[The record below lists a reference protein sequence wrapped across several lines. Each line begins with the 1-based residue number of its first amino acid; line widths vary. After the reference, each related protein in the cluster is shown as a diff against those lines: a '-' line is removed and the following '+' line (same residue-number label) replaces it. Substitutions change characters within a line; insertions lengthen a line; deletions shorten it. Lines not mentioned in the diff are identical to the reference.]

1 MRGRVARRE
10 RVQHEGRLCERAL
23 GCLGEGQVVE
33 DARDEPGVEVAGSD
47 LGAFEQQLQ
56 KGEVGL
62 EPEDRGVVD
71 GGDEAAPCL
80 IAGRCP
86 RDDLREHRVV
96 VGRHVESVLEGGID
110 PDAVAGGMHDALDAP
125 TGRQEPGPG
134 IFGVHAHLDRV
145 TVQVY
150 VDLSDAERFARRNP
164 QLLGH
169 EVEPGDHLGDGV
181 LDLQAR
187 VHLHEEEVAGAVA
200 GHDELYGAGA
210 DVADAARGLA
220 GGFADA
226 GAGRVVEERRR
237 GLFDDLLVSPL
248 QRALALAEVDDGAV
262 LIGKDLHLDV
272 PRRGDVAFEEEGVV
286 AEGCR
291 GLAPRR
297 GDRRGEPRRVVDDV
311 HALAAAACGRLDQHG
326 EVDLRRPR
334 DQLVVGQ
341 ARAGEARNGAHA
353 ARFDGLL
360 GRDLVAHHLD
370 RLGRRPDEDDAGVG
384 ARAGE
389 LGVLGEEPEPRVDRL
404 RAGAVRGIQHPLDR
418 QVALARGGG
427 PEAYGFVGEAHVH
440 GSGVGVAV
448 DGDRADAEAAERAD
462 DPHRDLAAVGD
473 EDFLDAE
480 GVGGRHGDHIRKTP

>member
-1 MRGRVARRE
+1 M
-10 RVQHEGRLCERAL
+10 
-23 GCLGEGQVVE
+23 
-33 DARDEPGVEVAGSD
+33 
-47 LGAFEQQLQ
+47 
-56 KGEVGL
+56 
-62 EPEDRGVVD
+62 
-71 GGDEAAPCL
+71 
-80 IAGRCP
+80 
-86 RDDLREHRVV
+86 
-96 VGRHVESVLEGGID
+96 
-110 PDAVAGGMHDALDAP
+110 
-125 TGRQEPGPG
+125 
-134 IFGVHAHLDRV
+134 
-145 TVQVY
+145 
-150 VDLSDAERFARRNP
+150 
-164 QLLGH
+164 
-169 EVEPGDHLGDGV
+169 
-181 LDLQAR
+181 
-187 VHLHEEEVAGAVA
+187 
-200 GHDELYGAGA
+200 
-210 DVADAARGLA
+210 
-220 GGFADA
+220 
-226 GAGRVVEERRR
+226 
-237 GLFDDLLVSPL
+237 
-248 QRALALAEVDDGAV
+248 
-262 LIGKDLHLDV
+262 
-272 PRRGDVAFEEEGVV
+272 
-286 AEGCR
+286 
-291 GLAPRR
+291 
-297 GDRRGEPRRVVDDV
+297 

-418 QVALARGGG
+418 QVALARGRG

-473 EDFLDAE
+473 EDFPDAE